1 MQCMA
6 SLFYLIYVYKYFVHL
21 VSTVLREI
29 AKAARATI
37 RPPHV
42 YDCQFDKQQIVFSIA
57 INILLGEFTST
68 IITDRQVDKSHFTFI
83 SHTYQNLNKNP
94 LKREKKRLKT
104 CSIQVVKH
112 AIRRL
117 EFIDFSYNL
126 CWFFFSLANSKTT
139 ITFKRQKKIS
149 DTSIWSGT
157 PKKKQIRNSILVFTW
172 EEFKLHNSFLYM
184 HGANISGFCC
194 ARRV

>member
-42 YDCQFDKQQIVFSIA
+42 YGCQFDKQQIVFSIA

-83 SHTYQNLNKNP
+83 SHTYQKFKQKCTETRGKEVENLFNSSSQ
-94 LKREKKRLKT
+94 T
-104 CSIQVVKH
+104 CDPS
-112 AIRRL
+112 
-117 EFIDFSYNL
+117 
-126 CWFFFSLANSKTT
+126 T
-139 ITFKRQKKIS
+139 
-149 DTSIWSGT
+149 
-157 PKKKQIRNSILVFTW
+157 
-172 EEFKLHNSFLYM
+172 
-184 HGANISGFCC
+184 
-194 ARRV
+194 